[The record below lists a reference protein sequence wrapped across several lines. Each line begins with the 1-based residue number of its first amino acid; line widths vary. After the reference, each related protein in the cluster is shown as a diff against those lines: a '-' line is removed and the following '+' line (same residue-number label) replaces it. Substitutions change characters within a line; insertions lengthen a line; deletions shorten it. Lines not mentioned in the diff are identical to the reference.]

1 MTTIIAPRPSFKPRA
16 ASPSVGLRSLAGRNL
31 SFDLVQEQSAGRGQL
46 ETSITQKF
54 ERVYGANLSHF
65 LPELLRLGVS
75 QELGAVVGIRK
86 AGSNALFLEQYLDKP
101 IEQAI
106 ARAFQTPVDRPQVIE
121 IGNLAAEVPGM
132 AYALF
137 AVLAT
142 VLNRAGYRWVAC
154 TATPQVESMLSKMRF
169 SSRTLCSADPARL
182 QEGSADWGDYYAS
195 KPRVIVGDVRRAAAQ
210 VGKNREMR
218 ALVRH
223 FEPQIARMATSL
235 RKAS

>member
-1 MTTIIAPRPSFKPRA
+1 MTSIIAPRPSFKPGA
-16 ASPSVGLRSLAGRNL
+16 ASPSVGRRSLAGRNL
-31 SFDLVQEQSAGRGQL
+31 SFDLVQEQSTERRQL
-46 ETSITQKF
+46 ESSITRKF
-54 ERVYGANLSHF
+54 ERVYGAHLSHF

-75 QELGAVVGIRK
+75 DELGAVVGIRP
-86 AGSNALFLEQYLDKP
+86 AGSGALFLEQYLDQP
-101 IEQAI
+101 VEQPI
-106 ARAFQTPVDRPQVIE
+106 ARAFKTPVDRAQVIE

-142 VLNRAGYRWVAC
+142 VLSRAGYRWVAC
-154 TATPQVESMLSKMRF
+154 TATPQVELMLSRMRF
-169 SSRTLCSADPARL
+169 SSRTLCNADPARL
-182 QEGSADWGDYYAS
+182 EEGFADWGDYYAS

-223 FEPQIARMATSL
+223 FEPQIAQMAANLSRT
-235 RKAS
+235 R

>member
-1 MTTIIAPRPSFKPRA
+1 MTSIIAPRPSFKPGA
-16 ASPSVGLRSLAGRNL
+16 ASPSVGRRSLAGRNL
-31 SFDLVQEQSAGRGQL
+31 SFDLVQEQSAERRQL
-46 ETSITQKF
+46 ESSITRKF
-54 ERVYGANLSHF
+54 ERVYGAHLSHF

-75 QELGAVVGIRK
+75 DELGAVVGIRP
-86 AGSNALFLEQYLDKP
+86 AGSGALFLEQYLDQP
-101 IEQAI
+101 VEQPI
-106 ARAFQTPVDRPQVIE
+106 ARAFKTPVDRAQVIE

-142 VLNRAGYRWVAC
+142 VLSRAGYRWVAC
-154 TATPQVESMLSKMRF
+154 TATPQVELMLSRMRF
-169 SSRTLCSADPARL
+169 SSRTLCNADPARL
-182 QEGSADWGDYYAS
+182 EEGFADWGDYYAS

-223 FEPQIARMATSL
+223 FEPQIAQMAASL
-235 RKAS
+235 SRTR